1 MGVEDFLLGR
11 NFQRTYQVLVDL
23 TSMKIV
29 VRAPVPPVWHHAHTQ
44 VGDATSA
51 VPFARDGDLVLQ
63 LFERTVVKAKV
74 VTTNLE
80 PLVFQK
86 LVLNVALADVSL
98 QTIVFL
104 EDCVATVSETGHFF
118 MSVMNLTSSPQSIRS
133 NTHLGSVVLVSLVY
147 PAIPQRVDNIKPK
160 TQVDK
165 DYFERVH
172 KIY

>member
-63 LFERTVVKAKV
+63 LFERTVVNPLTTTSLVIDLTDTKA
-74 VTTNLE
+74 TTG
-80 PLVFQK
+80 
-86 LVLNVALADVSL
+86 S
-98 QTIVFL
+98 QTISV
-104 EDCVATVSETGHFF
+104 EDDTYATVKVKTAGTG
-118 MSVMNLTSSPQSIRS
+118 
-133 NTHLGSVVLVSLVY
+133 
-147 PAIPQRVDNIKPK
+147 
-160 TQVDK
+160 
-165 DYFERVH
+165 
-172 KIY
+172 